1 MRKLY
6 CLFALVLCCSC
17 ARVSEM
23 VSEND
28 NIGED
33 STIWIEV
40 VSVEDAL
47 STLDAFLIDNDM
59 IQTKSGHNRA
69 YSTVST
75 YYRDGVLTKS
85 LSGEELPTAYV
96 VNFDDNEGF
105 AVLGANTAVPDVIA
119 VTESGTINP
128 ETLEVITP
136 RDSVECQS
144 LFYDMDD
151 SEIEYFNNHVII
163 TPDSLFYSA
172 EDEDY
177 YVGSLNS
184 DDMATALIHQC
195 IGVAYDRVLEGEN
208 GTGIGSGSGTGSGSG
223 SGTVVQYNTK
233 SPLLTYSWGQRS
245 PYNRYCRRGLF
256 KDKPAL
262 TGCSSTAMAMIVAY
276 NEFPQSLTINGST
289 INYSGI
295 TSGATIDY
303 VDKPYKDQIALL
315 MGSIYNFVTKVATS
329 GFTLITPRQIKIR
342 MQEFGYSNV
351 VKTDASSL
359 TTPMISQISTMLGA
373 DKPVFISAIPRG
385 LCNWDSGHSWV
396 VDGAKYSANNTYLL
410 HMNFGWNGK
419 SNGYYA
425 TGSINPARAAEYDNP
440 SWVNSKADYYY
451 GWNFRIITYDVPTTR
466 LEYTI
471 NYTY

>member
-1 MRKLY
+1 M
-6 CLFALVLCCSC
+6 
-17 ARVSEM
+17 
-23 VSEND
+23 
-28 NIGED
+28 
-33 STIWIEV
+33 
-40 VSVEDAL
+40 
-47 STLDAFLIDNDM
+47 
-59 IQTKSGHNRA
+59 
-69 YSTVST
+69 
-75 YYRDGVLTKS
+75 
-85 LSGEELPTAYV
+85 
-96 VNFDDNEGF
+96 
-105 AVLGANTAVPDVIA
+105 
-119 VTESGTINP
+119 
-128 ETLEVITP
+128 
-136 RDSVECQS
+136 
-144 LFYDMDD
+144 
-151 SEIEYFNNHVII
+151 
-163 TPDSLFYSA
+163 
-172 EDEDY
+172 
-177 YVGSLNS
+177 
-184 DDMATALIHQC
+184 
-195 IGVAYDRVLEGEN
+195 
-208 GTGIGSGSGTGSGSG
+208 
-223 SGTVVQYNTK
+223 
-233 SPLLTYSWGQRS
+233 
-245 PYNRYCRRGLF
+245 
-256 KDKPAL
+256 
-262 TGCSSTAMAMIVAY
+262 SSH
-276 NEFPQSLTINGST
+276 SLTINGST

-303 VDKPYKDQIALL
+303 VDTPYKDQIALL